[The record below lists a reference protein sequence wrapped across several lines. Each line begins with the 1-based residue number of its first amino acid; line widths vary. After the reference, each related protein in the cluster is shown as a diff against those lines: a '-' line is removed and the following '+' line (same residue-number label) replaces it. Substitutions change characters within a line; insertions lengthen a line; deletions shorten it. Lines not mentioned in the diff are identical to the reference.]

1 MWKPL
6 ADSAEVNHI
15 MRGGLAKSAKV
26 NHKIWD
32 DYKKIRRINIVIDV
46 IYVNSYIFGK
56 QNKI

>member
-1 MWKPL
+1 
-6 ADSAEVNHI
+6 
-15 MRGGLAKSAKV
+15 V